1 MNRAR
6 LLLTGLMLA
15 TAVPALAQNTPPGA
29 PDPSRV
35 TAGTY
40 MVDPAHSQITFTV
53 NHLGFSN
60 YSGIFGNPTGT
71 LTLDPKDPAKAKV
84 SIDVPINKLVTTV
97 EKLTEH
103 LLSPDFFEQ
112 ASYPT
117 AHFESTSI
125 EPSGTK
131 AKISGN
137 LTIKGVTKP
146 VVLDATFVGAGAMR
160 GKQTIGFDATTTIK
174 RSEFNILR
182 SIPGISDAV
191 PLTIAVAF
199 EK

>member
-1 MNRAR
+1 
-6 LLLTGLMLA
+6 
-15 TAVPALAQNTPPGA
+15 
-29 PDPSRV
+29 
-35 TAGTY
+35 
-40 MVDPAHSQITFTV
+40 
-53 NHLGFSN
+53 
-60 YSGIFGNPTGT
+60 
-71 LTLDPKDPAKAKV
+71 
-84 SIDVPINKLVTTV
+84 VTTV

>member
-1 MNRAR
+1 MNRAKQ
-6 LLLTGLMLA
+6 LLAGLILA
-15 TAVPALAQNTPPGA
+15 AAVPALAQNGPPGA

-40 MVDPAHSQITFTV
+40 AVDPAHSQVTFTV
-53 NHLGFSN
+53 NHLGFSH

-71 LTLDPKDPAKAKV
+71 LTIDPKDPAKAKV

-97 EKLTEH
+97 DKLTEH

-112 ASYPT
+112 GSYPS

-125 EPSGTK
+125 EASGTR

-137 LTIKGVTKP
+137 LTIKGITKP

-160 GKQTIGFDATTTIK
+160 GKLTIGFDATTTIK

-182 SIPGISDAV
+182 SIPGIPDAV

>member
-6 LLLTGLMLA
+6 LLLAGLILA
-15 TAVPALAQNTPPGA
+15 TAVPAIAQNSPPGT

-35 TAGTY
+35 SAGTY
-40 MVDPAHSQITFTV
+40 TVDPAHSQVTFTV

-71 LTLDPKDPAKAKV
+71 LTLDPKDPAKARV
-84 SIDVPINKLVTTV
+84 VIEVPINKLVTTV

-117 AHFESTSI
+117 ARFESTSI
-125 EPSGTK
+125 TPSGTK

-146 VVLDATFVGAGAMR
+146 VVLDATFVGAGTMR
-160 GKQTIGFDATTTIK
+160 GKLTIGFDATTTIK

-182 SIPGISDAV
+182 SIPGIPDAV
-191 PLTIAVAF
+191 PLMIFVAF

>member
-1 MNRAR
+1 MFDRSNLKTEIGPYANGRIAFR
-6 LLLTGLMLA
+6 HGLMPF
-15 TAVPALAQNTPPGA
+15 V
-29 PDPSRV
+29 
-35 TAGTY
+35 
-40 MVDPAHSQITFTV
+40 QITFTV

>member
-6 LLLTGLMLA
+6 LLLTGLML
-15 TAVPALAQNTPPGA
+15 TIAVPAIAQNGPPGA
-29 PDPSRV
+29 PDPGRV

-40 MVDPAHSQITFTV
+40 SVDPAHSQVTFTV

-84 SIDVPINKLVTTV
+84 TIDVPINKLVTTV

-146 VVLDATFVGAGAMR
+146 VVLDATFVGAGVMR

-182 SIPGISDAV
+182 SIPGIPDAV